1 MDLEGLVHDL
11 AKNGFVHWR
20 CICIEVHNPIEI
32 VLGKNKVMYR
42 YSFIK
47 NWITILVS
55 FFKDLHDQI
64 GPRYAFFRFAIR
76 NSTIC

>member
-47 NWITILVS
+47 KLHNDPCKFLLRPARSNWASVCL
-55 FFKDLHDQI
+55 F
-64 GPRYAFFRFAIR
+64 
-76 NSTIC
+76 